1 MEIIGKIALVGI
13 NRGGRSETTGNE
25 WASKT
30 IVIDTMDSNPKKLAF
45 NASGVNRVQDI
56 CDMELKTGE
65 MVLVRF
71 EPRSRE
77 YNEQWYSE
85 LSLVNITRVG
95 VQTSLSLDQGETP
108 QEK

>member
-1 MEIIGKIALVGI
+1 MEIIGKIAYIGE
-13 NRGGRSETTGNE
+13 NNGGKSENTGNE

-45 NASGVNRVQDI
+45 EAKGVNRVQDI
-56 CDMELKTGE
+56 CDMELKLGE
-65 MVLVRF
+65 MVQVRF

-77 YNEQWYSE
+77 YNGKWFSE
-85 LSLVNITRVG
+85 MSLVNIARIG
-95 VQTSLSLDQGETP
+95 QIPMQMDGSP